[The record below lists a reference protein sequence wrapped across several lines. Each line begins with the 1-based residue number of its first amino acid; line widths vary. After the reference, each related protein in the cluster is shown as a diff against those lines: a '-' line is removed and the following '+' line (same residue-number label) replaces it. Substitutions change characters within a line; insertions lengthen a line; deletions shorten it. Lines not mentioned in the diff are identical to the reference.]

1 MTVKVILHP
10 ERAARLVEYHAR
22 DPGLP
27 GLGDVIDRLLEA
39 TWLTIYED
47 SYHQELQRVVNN
59 IVLYYMVELIKN
71 KEVPGVVR
79 SLAHLKLIQL
89 NDHLSE
95 IETDDEAQLSQYLY
109 LGMIL
114 DKLEENP
121 ESVDLTPP
129 AEPPMG
135 API

>member
-1 MTVKVILHP
+1 M
-10 ERAARLVEYHAR
+10 
-22 DPGLP
+22 
-27 GLGDVIDRLLEA
+27 
-39 TWLTIYED
+39 
-47 SYHQELQRVVNN
+47 VNN
-59 IVLYYMVELIKN
+59 VVLYYMVELIKN
-71 KEVPGVVR
+71 KDAPGVVR
-79 SLAHLKLIQL
+79 SLTHLKLIQL
-89 NDHLSE
+89 NERVSE
-95 IETDDEAQLSQYLY
+95 METDDEVQLSQYLY